1 VLPHANVDAMN
12 LHLQEISRWVSRDA
26 FAVMMLDGA
35 GWHQTG
41 DRLVVPENIG
51 LLRLPPYSPELNPVE
66 NIWEFLRQNDLS
78 NRVFVT
84 YEAIVDACCDAW
96 NKLMAA
102 PAQIKS
108 IATRNWAKT
117 VGT

>member
-41 DRLVVPENIG
+41 NRLVVPQNIG
-51 LLRLPPYSPELNPVE
+51 LLRLPPYSPRLFNADSPPG
-66 NIWEFLRQNDLS
+66 LS
-78 NRVFVT
+78 LICNSVRP
-84 YEAIVDACCDAW
+84 
-96 NKLMAA
+96 K
-102 PAQIKS
+102 
-108 IATRNWAKT
+108 
-117 VGT
+117 

>member
-12 LHLQEISRWVSRDA
+12 LHLQEISRWVSRNA
-26 FAVMMLDGA
+26 FAVMTLDGA

-41 DRLVVPENIG
+41 GRLAMPDNIG

-78 NRVFVT
+78 NRVFAT

-96 NKLMAA
+96 NKLMAT
-102 PAQIKS
+102 PKRIQS
-108 IATRNWAKT
+108 LATRDYAKT